1 MQKDSEP
8 LNDPHLKATAT
19 PLHPAEAGPAA
30 AAAAQAD
37 QATPLAAILSA
48 HLLRDGEVVLLAIKP
63 SVWFIFLSSASFNG
77 AVLLASLALA
87 VIEHHR
93 HDRLYLETAVFFIG
107 GRLMWAVLQWMGRL
121 YVLTDMRVLRLAG
134 VFSIDVFDCPLRKI
148 VRTRLV
154 SRFREKLVLT
164 GSIEIIPKDETV
176 PSDIW
181 QTIAKPKLIHQRL
194 VAAINR
200 ARQSGT
206 GLE

>member
-1 MQKDSEP
+1 MQKDSQP
-8 LNDPHLKATAT
+8 LNEPRLKASAT
-19 PLHPAEAGPAA
+19 PLHPAEAGPSAA
-30 AAAAQAD
+30 AARPD

-93 HDRLYLETAVFFIG
+93 HDRLYLETAVFVIG

-134 VFSIDVFDCPLRKI
+134 VFNIDVFDCPLRKI

-176 PSDIW
+176 NSDIW
-181 QTIAKPKLIHQRL
+181 QTIAKPKMIHERL

>member
-8 LNDPHLKATAT
+8 LNEPRLKANAT
-19 PLHPAEAGPAA
+19 PLHPAEAGPSAA
-30 AAAAQAD
+30 AARPD

-77 AVLLASLALA
+77 AVLLASLTLA

-93 HDRLYLETAVFFIG
+93 HDRLYLETAVFVIG

-134 VFSIDVFDCPLRKI
+134 VFNIDVFDCPLRKI

-176 PSDIW
+176 NSDIW
-181 QTIAKPKLIHQRL
+181 QTIAKPKMIHERL

>member
-1 MQKDSEP
+1 MQKDSEQLINEP
-8 LNDPHLKATAT
+8 RLKANAT
-19 PLHPAEAGPAA
+19 PLHPAEAGPGAA
-30 AAAAQAD
+30 AARPD

-176 PSDIW
+176 NSDIW
-181 QTIAKPKLIHQRL
+181 QTIARPKMIHERL